1 MMHKKTCEICGGI
14 FYSTRKN
21 AATCSV
27 VCREKRRSI
36 LCKENHKKKAAQI
49 NAIKD
54 RQLGI
59 DKINEIARSQGLSYG
74 RYKAIEYMKNN
85 NI

>member
-1 MMHKKTCEICGGI
+1 M
-14 FYSTRKN
+14 
-21 AATCSV
+21 
-27 VCREKRRSI
+27 CR
-36 LCKENHKKKAAQI
+36 ENHKKKAAQI

-74 RYKAIEYMKNN
+74 KYKAIEYMKNN